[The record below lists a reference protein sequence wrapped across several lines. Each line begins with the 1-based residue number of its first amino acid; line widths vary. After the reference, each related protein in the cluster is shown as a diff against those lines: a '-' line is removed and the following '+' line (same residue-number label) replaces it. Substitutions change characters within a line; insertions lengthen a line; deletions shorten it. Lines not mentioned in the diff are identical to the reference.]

1 MAAAVRGDGDD
12 GDVLAV
18 VAEWVRADAGCG
30 GGAVGYCEI
39 AAVPFR
45 IQRRAVA
52 TKGLRM
58 ACMVSVR
65 AFACGRDGGKRGQV
79 NKLIDYFRI

>member
-12 GDVLAV
+12 GDVLVVV
-18 VAEWVRADAGCG
+18 VAERDRADGGGGG

-65 AFACGRDGGKRGQV
+65 LLRVGEMGGK
-79 NKLIDYFRI
+79 

>member
-1 MAAAVRGDGDD
+1 MAAAVRGDGVD
-12 GDVLAV
+12 GDVLVVV
-18 VAEWVRADAGCG
+18 VAERVRVDGGCG

-65 AFACGRDGGKRGQV
+65 AFAYRRDGGETGSSEKV
-79 NKLIDYFRI
+79 D

>member
-12 GDVLAV
+12 GDVLVV
-18 VAEWVRADAGCG
+18 VAERVRAEGGCG

-58 ACMVSVR
+58 ACIVSVR

-79 NKLIDYFRI
+79 SKLIDYFRI

>member
-12 GDVLAV
+12 GDVLVV
-18 VAEWVRADAGCG
+18 VAERDRVDGGCG

-65 AFACGRDGGKRGQV
+65 LLRIGEMGGNRVK
-79 NKLIDYFRI
+79 

>member
-1 MAAAVRGDGDD
+1 MSDAVRGDGDD
-12 GDVLAV
+12 GDVLVV
-18 VAEWVRADAGCG
+18 VAERVRADGGCG

-65 AFACGRDGGKRGQV
+65 ALRVGDMGGETGSSE
-79 NKLIDYFRI
+79 

>member
-12 GDVLAV
+12 GDVLVVVV
-18 VAEWVRADAGCG
+18 VAERDRADDGCG

-58 ACMVSVR
+58 ACMVSVTALR
-65 AFACGRDGGKRGQV
+65 VGEMGGNGVK
-79 NKLIDYFRI
+79 

>member
-1 MAAAVRGDGDD
+1 MAAAVRGDGD
-12 GDVLAV
+12 GDMLVVV
-18 VAEWVRADAGCG
+18 VAERDRADGGCGG

-65 AFACGRDGGKRGQV
+65 AFACGRDGGGTGSSE
-79 NKLIDYFRI
+79 

>member
-1 MAAAVRGDGDD
+1 MAAAVRGDGD
-12 GDVLAV
+12 GDVLLVV
-18 VAEWVRADAGCG
+18 VAESVRADGGCG

-65 AFACGRDGGKRGQV
+65 AFACGRDGGDENGVK
-79 NKLIDYFRI
+79 

>member
-1 MAAAVRGDGDD
+1 MADAVRGDGDD
-12 GDVLAV
+12 GDVLVV
-18 VAEWVRADAGCG
+18 VAERVRADGGCG

-65 AFACGRDGGKRGQV
+65 AFACERDGGETGSSEEV
-79 NKLIDYFRI
+79 D

>member
-1 MAAAVRGDGDD
+1 MAAAVRGDGD
-12 GDVLAV
+12 GDLLVVV
-18 VAEWVRADAGCG
+18 VAERDRADGGCG

-39 AAVPFR
+39 AAVLFR

-79 NKLIDYFRI
+79 NKLIEYFRI

>member
-12 GDVLAV
+12 GDVLVV
-18 VAEWVRADAGCG
+18 VAERDRADDGGCG

-58 ACMVSVR
+58 ACMVGVR
-65 AFACGRDGGKRGQV
+65 AFACGRDGGETGSSE
-79 NKLIDYFRI
+79 

>member
-1 MAAAVRGDGDD
+1 MADAVRGDGDD
-12 GDVLAV
+12 GDVLVV
-18 VAEWVRADAGCG
+18 VAERVRADAGGG

-58 ACMVSVR
+58 ACMVNVR
-65 AFACGRDGGKRGQV
+65 AFACGRDGGETGSSE
-79 NKLIDYFRI
+79 

>member
-12 GDVLAV
+12 GDVLVVV
-18 VAEWVRADAGCG
+18 VAERDRAEGGCG

-58 ACMVSVR
+58 ACMVGVR
-65 AFACGRDGGKRGQV
+65 ALRVGEMGGNGVK
-79 NKLIDYFRI
+79 

>member
-12 GDVLAV
+12 GDVLVV
-18 VAEWVRADAGCG
+18 VAERVRADGGCGG

-65 AFACGRDGGKRGQV
+65 AFACGRDGGETESSE
-79 NKLIDYFRI
+79 

>member
-12 GDVLAV
+12 GDVLLVV
-18 VAEWVRADAGCG
+18 VAERDRADGGCGG

-58 ACMVSVR
+58 ACMVRVR
-65 AFACGRDGGKRGQV
+65 AFACGRDGGEIGSSE
-79 NKLIDYFRI
+79 

>member
-12 GDVLAV
+12 GDVLVV
-18 VAEWVRADAGCG
+18 VAERDRAEGGCG

-58 ACMVSVR
+58 ACMVSVSALR
-65 AFACGRDGGKRGQV
+65 VGEMGGNGVK
-79 NKLIDYFRI
+79 

>member
-1 MAAAVRGDGDD
+1 MAAAVRGDGD
-12 GDVLAV
+12 GDVLLVV
-18 VAEWVRADAGCG
+18 VAERVRADDGCG

-65 AFACGRDGGKRGQV
+65 LLRVGEVGGKRGQV

>member
-1 MAAAVRGDGDD
+1 MAAADRGDGD
-12 GDVLAV
+12 GDVL
-18 VAEWVRADAGCG
+18 VAAERDRAEGGCG

-65 AFACGRDGGKRGQV
+65 AFACGRGGGETGSSG
-79 NKLIDYFRI
+79 

>member
-1 MAAAVRGDGDD
+1 MADAVRGDGDD
-12 GDVLAV
+12 GDVLVVV
-18 VAEWVRADAGCG
+18 VAERDRADGGCGG

-65 AFACGRDGGKRGQV
+65 AFACRRDGREMGSSE
-79 NKLIDYFRI
+79 

>member
-12 GDVLAV
+12 GDVLLVV
-18 VAEWVRADAGCG
+18 VAERDRADAGCG

-65 AFACGRDGGKRGQV
+65 LLRVGEMGGNGVK
-79 NKLIDYFRI
+79 

>member
-12 GDVLAV
+12 GDVLVV
-18 VAEWVRADAGCG
+18 VAERVRADGGCG

-58 ACMVSVR
+58 ACMVSVWALR
-65 AFACGRDGGKRGQV
+65 VGEMGEKRGQV
-79 NKLIDYFRI
+79 NKLID

>member
-1 MAAAVRGDGDD
+1 MADAVRGDGDD
-12 GDVLAV
+12 GDVLVV
-18 VAEWVRADAGCG
+18 VAERDRADAGCG

-65 AFACGRDGGKRGQV
+65 AFACGRGEGETGSSE
-79 NKLIDYFRI
+79 

>member
-12 GDVLAV
+12 GDVLVV
-18 VAEWVRADAGCG
+18 VAERVRADGGCG

-65 AFACGRDGGKRGQV
+65 AFACRRGGGKRGQV

>member
-12 GDVLAV
+12 GDVLVV
-18 VAEWVRADAGCG
+18 VAERVRADGGRG

-39 AAVPFR
+39 AAMPFR

-65 AFACGRDGGKRGQV
+65 AFACGRDGGETGSSE
-79 NKLIDYFRI
+79 

>member
-12 GDVLAV
+12 GDVLVV
-18 VAEWVRADAGCG
+18 VAERDRADAGCG

-79 NKLIDYFRI
+79 NKLIDYFGI

>member
-1 MAAAVRGDGDD
+1 MAAAVRGGGDD
-12 GDVLAV
+12 GDVLVV
-18 VAEWVRADAGCG
+18 VAERDRADGGCG

-45 IQRRAVA
+45 IQRCAVA

-65 AFACGRDGGKRGQV
+65 LLRVGEMGGKRGQV